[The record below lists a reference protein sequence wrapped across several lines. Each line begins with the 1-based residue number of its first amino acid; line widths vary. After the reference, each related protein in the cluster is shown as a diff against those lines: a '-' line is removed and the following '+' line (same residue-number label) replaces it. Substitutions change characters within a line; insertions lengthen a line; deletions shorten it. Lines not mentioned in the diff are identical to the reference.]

1 MPPDQSKVDDDQ
13 PNSTGARMTP
23 RAGFGLI
30 ELIIV
35 VAILAI
41 IASITLPHYLEA
53 QPASTETSQH
63 HDGAESTRQKV

>member
-1 MPPDQSKVDDDQ
+1 
-13 PNSTGARMTP
+13 MTP